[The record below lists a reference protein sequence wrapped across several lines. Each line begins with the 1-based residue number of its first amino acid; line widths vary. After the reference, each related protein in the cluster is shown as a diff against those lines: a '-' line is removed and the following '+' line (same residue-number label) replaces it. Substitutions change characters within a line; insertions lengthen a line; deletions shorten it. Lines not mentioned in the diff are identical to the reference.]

1 MTDKEIEA
9 KFYYN
14 GEKIT
19 KKKAI
24 ELFGES
30 KLNTRIEDAKET
42 FREDPNI
49 QIEWM
54 DGLRIE
60 FR

>member
-1 MTDKEIEA
+1 METL
-9 KFYYN
+9 FYYN

-24 ELFGES
+24 DLFGKN

>member
-1 MTDKEIEA
+1 METL
-9 KFYYN
+9 FYYN
-14 GEKIT
+14 GEEIT
-19 KKKAI
+19 KEKAI
-24 ELFGES
+24 DLFGES